1 MKKRILLLLI
11 LSSLINCAMDDVTC
25 TAGTRCQ
32 KNQSEMLV
40 DIVTR
45 KTVLDELL
53 IRRGISLDPKKRNI
67 NNDLPV
73 SNPNDISSPVI
84 LGTDGDG
91 IIGN

>member
-1 MKKRILLLLI
+1 
-11 LSSLINCAMDDVTC
+11 MDDVTC
-25 TAGTRCQ
+25 TAGMRCQ

-40 DIVTR
+40 DIATR

-53 IRRGISLDPKKRNI
+53 IRRGISLDPKKRNT
-67 NNDLPV
+67 NNDLPF